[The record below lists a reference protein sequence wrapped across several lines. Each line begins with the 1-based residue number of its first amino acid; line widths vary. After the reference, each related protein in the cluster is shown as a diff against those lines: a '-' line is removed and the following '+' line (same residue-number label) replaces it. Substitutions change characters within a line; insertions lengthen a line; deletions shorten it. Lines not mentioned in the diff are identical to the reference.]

1 MKYACSLAIFCF
13 LLTGCVAEE
22 IIDEVPILFI
32 VGYDQGEDEKIKG
45 TISLQT
51 FDPNQEVETRAFEAE
66 AHTSKGLRN
75 QLSGIP
81 KPISIGKMAVLLFS
95 EDMAE
100 EGIIDILDS
109 FLRDP
114 AAGRLIYVGI
124 VEGSASEL
132 IKNEFQYLQGI
143 GPFLQNLIKQSVEYG
158 NMPQNNLHLFDYKYY
173 GDGMDPV
180 APVLR
185 MEKTEVK
192 ITGLALFDG
201 DKMVEKLNLDEMFL
215 FALINKSF
223 SAGLYELELPEGDY
237 ATLQK
242 IKSKV
247 NYKVKDGNTNPS
259 LNITVKL
266 NGNIVEYTGERLTKE
281 KKEEIAKTFEK
292 KVEAQGIDMIRHF
305 QELEIDPFS
314 IGDHARSQTRQFD
327 FNKWDE
333 HYPDLPVTID
343 VKVNIG
349 ESGIID

>member
-1 MKYACSLAIFCF
+1 MKYVCSLLLFCF

-32 VGYDQGEDEKIKG
+32 IGYDQGEDGKIKG

-66 AHTSKGLRN
+66 AYTSKGLRN
-75 QLSGIP
+75 QLSGLP

-114 AAGRLIYVGI
+114 AAGRLIYIGV

-132 IKNEFQYLQGI
+132 INNEFQYLQGI

-158 NMPQNNLHLFDYKYY
+158 NMPQNNIHLFDYKYY

-180 APVLR
+180 TPILR
-185 MEKTEVK
+185 MEETEVK
-192 ITGLALFDG
+192 IKGLALFD
-201 DKMVEKLNLDEMFL
+201 DDIMVGKLNLDEMFI

-223 SAGLYELELPEGDY
+223 SAGLYELELPDGEY
-237 ATLQK
+237 ANLQK

-247 NYKVKDGNTNPS
+247 KYKVKNGNTNPS
-259 LNITVKL
+259 INISVKL
-266 NGNIVEYTGERLTKE
+266 NGNIVEYTGEKLTKAN
-281 KKEEIAKTFEK
+281 KTEIAQTFER
-292 KVEAQGIDMIRHF
+292 KVEAQGIEMIKEF
-305 QELEIDPFS
+305 QKLGIDTFS
-314 IGDHARSQTRQFD
+314 IGDHARSQTRNFD
-327 FNKWDE
+327 FKKWYE
-333 HYPDLPVTID
+333 RYPDLPVTID

>member
-1 MKYACSLAIFCF
+1 MKYCSLMLLCM

-32 VGYDQGEDEKIKG
+32 VGYDKGEEEKIKG

-51 FDPNQEVETRAFEAE
+51 FDPNQEVETRSFEAE
-66 AHTSKGLRN
+66 AYTSKGLRN
-75 QLSGIP
+75 QLSGLP

-100 EGIIDILDS
+100 EGIIDVLDS

-114 AAGRLIYVGI
+114 AAGRLIYVGV
-124 VEGSASEL
+124 VEGSAGEL

-143 GPFLQNLIKQSVEYG
+143 GPFLQNLIKQSIEYG
-158 NMPQNNLHLFDYKYY
+158 NMPQNNIHLFDYKYY

-180 APVLR
+180 VPILKK
-185 MEKTEVK
+185 EKTEVK
-192 ITGLALFDG
+192 ITGLALFEDE
-201 DKMVEKLNLDEMFL
+201 KMVGKLNLDEMFM

-223 SAGLYELELPEGDY
+223 SAGLYELELPDGEY
-237 ATLQK
+237 ANLQK

-247 NYKVKDGNTNPS
+247 KYKVKNGNTNPS
-259 LNITVKL
+259 VNISIKL
-266 NGNIVEYTGERLTKE
+266 NGNIVEYTGDKLSKETKQ
-281 KKEEIAKTFEK
+281 EIAKALERKVKAHGDEMVK
-292 KVEAQGIDMIRHF
+292 KF
-305 QELEIDPFS
+305 QELGIDPFS
-314 IGDHARSQTRQFD
+314 IGDHARSQTRNFD
-327 FNKWDE
+327 FKKWYDR
-333 HYPDLPVTID
+333 YPDVPVTID

>member
-1 MKYACSLAIFCF
+1 MKYVCSLVICCF
-13 LLTGCVAEE
+13 LLTGCVGEE

-143 GPFLQNLIKQSVEYG
+143 GPFLQNLIKQSIEYG

-180 APVLR
+180 APLLR
-185 MEKTEVK
+185 MEETEVK
-192 ITGLALFDG
+192 ISGLALFDN
-201 DKMVEKLNLDEMFL
+201 DKMVGKLNLDEMFM

-223 SAGLYELELPEGDY
+223 SAGLYELELPGGEY

-247 NYKVKDGNTNPS
+247 NYKVKNGNTTPS
-259 LNITVKL
+259 LNISVKL
-266 NGNIVEYTGERLTKE
+266 NGNVVEYTGEKLSKE
-281 KKEEIAKTFEK
+281 KKKEIAQTFEK
-292 KVEAQGIDMIRHF
+292 KVEAQGMDMVKQF
-305 QELEIDPFS
+305 QELGIDPFS
-314 IGDHARSQTRQFD
+314 IGDHARSQTRHFD
-327 FNKWDE
+327 FKKWDE
-333 HYPDLPVTID
+333 KYPDLPVKID